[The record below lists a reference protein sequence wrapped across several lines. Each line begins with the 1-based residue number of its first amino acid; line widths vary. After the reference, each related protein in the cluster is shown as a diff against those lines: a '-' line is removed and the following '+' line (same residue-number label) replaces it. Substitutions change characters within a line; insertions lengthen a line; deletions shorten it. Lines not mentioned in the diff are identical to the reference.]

1 MMPLHLIARRVADRV
16 TRTPGALGDDYRAE
30 RALLAETE
38 AAGIRDPQAV
48 AQVGALAA
56 ELVRVALAPAG
67 VPRWHRE
74 AAHV

>member
-1 MMPLHLIARRVADRV
+1 MTPLHHVARRVADRID
-16 TRTPGALGDDYRAE
+16 RTPGALGDDYRAE

-56 ELVRVALAPAG
+56 ELVRASLAPAG
-67 VPRWHRE
+67 VPRWRRE
-74 AAHV
+74 AA